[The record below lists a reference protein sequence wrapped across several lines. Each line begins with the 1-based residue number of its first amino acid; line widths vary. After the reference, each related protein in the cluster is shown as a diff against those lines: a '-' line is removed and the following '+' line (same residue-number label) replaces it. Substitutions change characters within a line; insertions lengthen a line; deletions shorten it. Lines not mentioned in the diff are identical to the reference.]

1 MIEVVGQNK
10 DKMVVRTGGINS
22 TKVRE
27 LTPQM
32 FFELMQSN
40 EVKDIRQEVSAKL
53 EEFKKSAE
61 LSVMKLF
68 MLNGS
73 TKYMYDELV
82 NGLSYT
88 AQQLGLIANSTQ
100 LKVDDTHKGI
110 YFTNLGKIVTF
121 DLEKMKTNSNVV
133 TDMTDISVLDKNVVQ
148 LSKFGLDALE
158 HMYLEIG
165 NNKVTVADLLL
176 FMERLLRTNFASVHY
191 IGITPSNKLFKLVVG
206 DGYYVECYSV
216 AFSDETTFMTK
227 RSANKLL
234 NGNSDNAYVNYVNSV
249 GQGLPFYCTKFSYKD
264 YSNHLYGSAENIS
277 SSLKSKYKTLRDVYF
292 GESMR

>member
-1 MIEVVGQNK
+1 MIEIVGQNK
-10 DKMVVRTGGINS
+10 DKMVVRTDGINS
-22 TKVRE
+22 TKVHE
-27 LTPQM
+27 LTPQK

-73 TKYMYDELV
+73 NNYMYDELV

-121 DLEKMKTNSNVV
+121 DLEKMKTN
-133 TDMTDISVLDKNVVQ
+133 
-148 LSKFGLDALE
+148 
-158 HMYLEIG
+158 
-165 NNKVTVADLLL
+165 
-176 FMERLLRTNFASVHY
+176 
-191 IGITPSNKLFKLVVG
+191 
-206 DGYYVECYSV
+206 
-216 AFSDETTFMTK
+216 
-227 RSANKLL
+227 
-234 NGNSDNAYVNYVNSV
+234 
-249 GQGLPFYCTKFSYKD
+249 
-264 YSNHLYGSAENIS
+264 
-277 SSLKSKYKTLRDVYF
+277 
-292 GESMR
+292 